1 MISFTHFVLTLQ
13 AVGRLQYPVNDFPLM
28 LRESLYQGIETMVA
42 MKLGL
47 KKKGGQGQGQGRA
60 RVTQ

>member
-1 MISFTHFVLTLQ
+1 
-13 AVGRLQYPVNDFPLM
+13 VGRLQYPVNDFPLI
-28 LRESLYQGIETMVA
+28 LRESLYQGIENMVA

-47 KKKGGQGQGQGRA
+47 KKKGGQRQGQGSA

>member
-1 MISFTHFVLTLQ
+1 
-13 AVGRLQYPVNDFPLM
+13 M

-42 MKLGL
+42 MKLGQ
-47 KKKGGQGQGQGRA
+47 KKKGGQGQGMA